1 MPYFWQAKFLLL
13 FFCLFEIFMAQAAKI
28 AVGSHKAGLAHK

>member
-1 MPYFWQAKFLLL
+1 LASDVFAP